1 MGYHMGAPGA
11 EFSPAVQDAYREVVI
26 WSLASHIF
34 IEQTEF
40 ITDFLD
46 ILDKI
51 RELKRQL

>member
-1 MGYHMGAPGA
+1 MGAPGA